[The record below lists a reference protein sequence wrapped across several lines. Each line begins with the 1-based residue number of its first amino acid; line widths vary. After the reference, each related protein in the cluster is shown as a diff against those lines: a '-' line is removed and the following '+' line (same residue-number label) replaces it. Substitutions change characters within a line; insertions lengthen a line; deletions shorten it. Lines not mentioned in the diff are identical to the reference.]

1 MGEQVQARS
10 ARLAVRSIT
19 QVPLILWSLIGIIP
33 FVLIVLLSFRTN
45 SGIFQ
50 YPLGIGGS
58 YHISNY
64 ITAWEGP
71 PGTAGEVDYFRNS
84 ALAAIVTLAVSLG
97 AGSMA
102 AYFATKMSAKAS
114 QWLMRAVLIG
124 TVVPYVLIVIPLYQG
139 YDAIDGLNH
148 PALLGIAYGAL
159 SLPTTVLILYSFYSG
174 FPKELVDAAQV
185 DGLSELG
192 IYARVVLPL
201 SKAAI
206 TAVGIIVLVYVW
218 GETQLGIILL
228 QAPKSQTV
236 AVGVLGFQGQFT
248 SDLGPMFA
256 GLSIAIVPILILYL
270 VFHRTITKG
279 IALGGV
285 FR

>member
-1 MGEQVQARS
+1 MSIAR
-10 ARLAVRSIT
+10 RAVKSIV
-19 QVPLILWSLIGIIP
+19 QVPLILWSLLGVVP
-33 FVLIVLLSFRTN
+33 FVLVVALSFRSN
-45 SGIFQ
+45 NDIFQ
-50 YPLGIGGS
+50 YPLGFGGS

-64 ITAWEGP
+64 VTAWNGP

-84 ALAAIVTLAVSLG
+84 ALAALVTLAVSLG
-97 AGSMA
+97 AGSTA
-102 AYFATKMSAKAS
+102 AYFATKMSWRAS
-114 QWLMRAVLIG
+114 QWLLRAFLLG
-124 TVVPYVLIVIPLYQG
+124 TVVPFVLIVIPIYQG
-139 YDAIDGLNH
+139 YNAVDGLNN
-148 PALLGIAYGAL
+148 PELLGIAYGAL
-159 SLPTTVLILYSFYSG
+159 SLPTTVLILYSFFSD
-174 FPKELVDAAQV
+174 FPKELIDSAAV
-185 DGLSELG
+185 DGLGEFG
-192 IYARVVLPL
+192 TYARIVLPL

-256 GLSIAIVPILILYL
+256 GLSIAILPLLVLYL
-270 VFHRTITKG
+270 AFHRFISKG